1 MHTVFTVLFTL
12 VITDQCFIYNLQYFI
27 PCVYME
33 LWMQVPHRSV
43 TEKPSVALQKAALD
57 LQKKNESYQL
67 LSDSD
72 GEEVYQ
78 IPTKVNVK
86 YQ

>member
-1 MHTVFTVLFTL
+1 
-12 VITDQCFIYNLQYFI
+12 
-27 PCVYME
+27 
-33 LWMQVPHRSV
+33 MQVPHRSV

-78 IPTKVNVK
+78 IPTKVSVKSSLQARGRCTMLCYYTPGNVSVK
-86 YQ
+86 PKPPEKRKG

>member
-1 MHTVFTVLFTL
+1 MFFV
-12 VITDQCFIYNLQYFI
+12 CNLQYFI
-27 PCVYME
+27 PCVYIE

-57 LQKKNESYQL
+57 LQKKNESYKL

-78 IPTKVNVK
+78 IPTKVSVK
-86 YQ
+86 YQS